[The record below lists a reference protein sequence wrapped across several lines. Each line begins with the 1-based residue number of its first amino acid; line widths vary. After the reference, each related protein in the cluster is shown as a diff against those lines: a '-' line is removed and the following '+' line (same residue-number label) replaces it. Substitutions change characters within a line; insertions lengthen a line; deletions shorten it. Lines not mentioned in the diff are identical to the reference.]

1 MMELVDCAFPLL
13 TECVCT
19 SEMSVAFD
27 LADVVIFLG
36 AMPRKEGMERK
47 DLLDKNAGIFKEQG
61 IALQKYASPHVKS
74 LVVGNP
80 ANTNC
85 AALIASAPQLDAHNF
100 SALTRLDQNR
110 ATAQIAQKFNVQNE
124 QVKNVLI
131 WGNHSAT
138 QVPDVAIATIVEQS
152 GIPRPVRL
160 PSGADD
166 AWLDN
171 EFVSIIQTRGA
182 AVIKKRGSSSAM
194 SAAKAISDHLRDWLL
209 GTNAGRCV
217 SMAVP
222 SDGSY
227 NVPIGLVFS
236 FPVVCSAGSWQI
248 VKNVPI
254 SDAVAKRMQITKEEL
269 LMEQKTAFTMLGIAT
284 PSSAL

>member
-1 MMELVDCAFPLL
+1 MELTDCAFPLL
-13 TECVCT
+13 TDCVCT

-27 LADVVIFLG
+27 KADVVIFLG

-61 IALQKYASPHVKS
+61 IALQKYAAPHVKS

-85 AALIASAPQLDAHNF
+85 AALIASAPSLDPRNF

-110 ATAQIAQKFNVQNE
+110 ATAQVALKFGVQNE
-124 QVKNVLI
+124 QVKNVVI

-138 QVPDVAIATIVEQS
+138 QVPDVAIATIVDAA
-152 GIPRPVRL
+152 GIPRPARQ
-160 PSGADD
+160 PSGVDD

-171 EFVSIIQTRGA
+171 EFVTTIQTRGA

-194 SAAKAISDHLRDWLL
+194 SAAKAIGDHLRDWLL
-209 GTNAGRCV
+209 GTNSGRCV

-227 NVPIGLVFS
+227 NVPPSLVFS
-236 FPVVCSAGSWQI
+236 FPVVCHGAQWEI

-254 SDAVAKRMQITKEEL
+254 SEAVAKRLQITKEEL
-269 LMEQKTAFTMLGIAT
+269 LFEQKTAFTMLGLAT
-284 PSSAL
+284 PAQL